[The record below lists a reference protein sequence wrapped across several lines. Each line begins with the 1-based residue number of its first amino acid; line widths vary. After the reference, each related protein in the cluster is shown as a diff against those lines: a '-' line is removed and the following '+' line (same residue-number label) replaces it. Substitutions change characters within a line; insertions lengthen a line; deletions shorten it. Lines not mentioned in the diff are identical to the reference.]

1 MQRNKM
7 TEKRSDYRKKIKQK
21 KSKRFFDT
29 IKSAFDDD
37 DEVDVN
43 PEFTRDTEDQVVPQ
57 VNREN
62 QGEHDS
68 QRVQS
73 NQNAKLKNAKN
84 VREKQILSSE
94 DKGLR
99 LKRKLNHAILI
110 VFVLIIL
117 VLLALFHL

>member
-1 MQRNKM
+1 M

-29 IKSAFDDD
+29 IKSAFADSD

-43 PEFTRDTEDQVVPQ
+43 PEFTRDAEDQVHTEEPPQ
-57 VNREN
+57 VNRKKQKEREN
-62 QGEHDS
+62 QYI
-68 QRVQS
+68 QS
-73 NQNAKLKNAKN
+73 NQNAKLKNAEN
-84 VREKQILSSE
+84 VREKQILSGE

-99 LKRKLNHAILI
+99 LKRKLNHAILL
-110 VFVLIIL
+110 VSVLIIL